1 VAPGFIIGNNV
12 TTSATAINP
21 ATGFPTDEKY
31 NPNTSE
37 SDVYDF
43 LGYEDNINV
52 FRASMILGAGI
63 EYRISGNNSLY
74 LGARFNNGFTDLLN
88 DKRGKVINNV
98 LGLEVGMF
106 F

>member
-1 VAPGFIIGNNV
+1 
-12 TTSATAINP
+12 
-21 ATGFPTDEKY
+21 
-31 NPNTSE
+31 
-37 SDVYDF
+37 
-43 LGYEDNINV
+43 
-52 FRASMILGAGI
+52 MILGAGI